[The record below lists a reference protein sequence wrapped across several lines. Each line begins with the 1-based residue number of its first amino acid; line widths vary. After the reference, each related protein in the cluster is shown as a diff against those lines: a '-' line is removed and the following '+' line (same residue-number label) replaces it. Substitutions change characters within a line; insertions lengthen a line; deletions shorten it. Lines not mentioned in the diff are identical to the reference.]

1 MPEELR
7 LFDADVTAQL
17 LLHQGRNST
26 DEALRRVAETANE
39 VAQASERLC
48 RAVVKARQAGYSWR
62 RIGEVSGVPYQ
73 SCTANLREVRWPER
87 LTIAGATRR
96 DTSCGRL
103 PSRS

>member
-1 MPEELR
+1 VPEELR

-39 VAQASERLC
+39 VAQTSERLC

-73 SCTANLREVRWPER
+73 SLHRKF
-87 LTIAGATRR
+87 AGGQVAPN
-96 DTSCGRL
+96 G
-103 PSRS
+103 